1 MCSKIIFTG
10 GTYMDEELLNK
21 LSDILSEKNI
31 DLNQIINS
39 AQDSNIH
46 ENSSNSNKESSNI
59 DTDTILKFQKL
70 AGLLSHNESSKDET
84 LLKALKPYMRNS
96 RKEKIDQYI
105 KMLHIINMLEKFQ
118 EMGGNINDIL

>member
-1 MCSKIIFTG
+1 
-10 GTYMDEELLNK
+10 MDEELLNK
-21 LSDILSEKNI
+21 MSDILSEKNI